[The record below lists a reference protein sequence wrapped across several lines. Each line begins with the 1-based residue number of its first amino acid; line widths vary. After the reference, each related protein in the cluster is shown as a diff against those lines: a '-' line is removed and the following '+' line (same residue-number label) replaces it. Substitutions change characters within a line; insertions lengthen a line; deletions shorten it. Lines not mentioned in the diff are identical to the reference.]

1 MMEFH
6 EQIEIAGETVK
17 FISRKYPV
25 YNSRG
30 IVLGAGGVA
39 IENCE

>member
-25 YNSRG
+25 YNIRG